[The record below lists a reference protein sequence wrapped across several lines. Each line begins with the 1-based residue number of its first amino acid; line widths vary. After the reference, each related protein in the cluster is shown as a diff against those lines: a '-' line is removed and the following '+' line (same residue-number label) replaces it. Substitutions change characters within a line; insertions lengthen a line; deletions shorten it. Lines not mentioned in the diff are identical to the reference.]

1 VVPAV
6 VLVRVVSGRS
16 TALGA
21 GRVAHGGWRVL
32 VFCFV
37 VATPVLIWLGT
48 RDSMHAYYA
57 RYVMRGGVMLWVCNG
72 LVIVVEHAW
81 IEGVLLALAVPPQVP
96 FDDEEPV
103 RTGRLAFL
111 GFGLPPGARGFA
123 AWVGIPALVW
133 PALIA
138 QALVFGLVHV
148 GKTPEELLT
157 AFPGGLGLGMLT
169 WRMRSVWP
177 SVLLHVGTGAI
188 ILVTILLSR

>member
-1 VVPAV
+1 
-6 VLVRVVSGRS
+6 
-16 TALGA
+16 
-21 GRVAHGGWRVL
+21 
-32 VFCFV
+32 
-37 VATPVLIWLGT
+37 
-48 RDSMHAYYA
+48 
-57 RYVMRGGVMLWVCNG
+57 
-72 LVIVVEHAW
+72 
-81 IEGVLLALAVPPQVP
+81 
-96 FDDEEPV
+96 
-103 RTGRLAFL
+103 LAFL